1 MSEAFVVPVKPS
13 VREPAVSG
21 KPAVSGE
28 PAARHAIA
36 RAGGGRVSATARGNT
51 PPARVRRRVPEGA
64 VNCR

>member
-21 KPAVSGE
+21 K

-64 VNCR
+64 LNCR